1 MTKLGLIERWFRLQH
16 LDVEPLLT
24 EWRWLCP
31 GRVTLVARSAFADLF
46 LAGDAGQVLR
56 LDVSVGKLEK
66 IAGLETEFRTL
77 LEDPERRE
85 AWFGEKEERAFAE
98 KGLVPNDSQGIGFN
112 PPLVFAE
119 KPHEPYLVDI
129 YEHVSFLGDLNQHI
143 ADVPDGGKIKLIVGK
158 PPPATDH

>member
-16 LDVEPLLT
+16 LDVEPPLT

-66 IAGLETEFRTL
+66 IAGSETEFRTL

-85 AWFGEKEERAFAE
+85 AWFGESRR
-98 KGLVPNDSQGIGFN
+98 GLSRKRDSFRMT
-112 PPLVFAE
+112 
-119 KPHEPYLVDI
+119 
-129 YEHVSFLGDLNQHI
+129 VS
-143 ADVPDGGKIKLIVGK
+143 A
-158 PPPATDH
+158 